1 MQARRLSLVVATAAI
16 AGTVALGAA
25 TPSHSC
31 ACCSNTGQRY
41 VETKPIDDFAAG
53 ILADIQFAPA
63 AHLYT
68 GEGDVETLGGIA
80 TKSTDFQL
88 VVGKAAGSWEFN
100 FQDSGGGGKLTFALP
115 KTITRFEVDPRV
127 TGPEPGTGPSLYKEW
142 RLTAP
147 AVGSGMFKGATGG
160 DQRATLILH
169 GRGNSCTDAFQ
180 FDAWTLVLHGAKAT
194 NTLFGTLSA
203 P

>member
-1 MQARRLSLVVATAAI
+1 MQARVISAVAAMLA
-16 AGTVALGAA
+16 VCVLGGVGPAHA
-25 TPSHSC
+25 C
-31 ACCSNTGQRY
+31 ACCSNTGQRM
-41 VETKPIDDFAAG
+41 VDTKPIDDFAAG
-53 ILADIQFAPA
+53 ILADLQFAPA

-68 GEGDVETLGGIA
+68 GEADVETLGGIA

-88 VVGKAAGSWEFN
+88 AVAKAAGSWDLHFE
-100 FQDSGGGGKLTFALP
+100 DGAGGGKLTFTLP
-115 KTITRFEVDPRV
+115 KTITRFEVDPRAPI
-127 TGPEPGTGPSLYKEW
+127 PEPGTGPVLYKEW

-169 GRGNSCTDAFQ
+169 GRGNSCTDASQ
-180 FDAWTLVLHGAKAT
+180 FDAWTLVLHGPKAT
-194 NTLFGTLSA
+194 NTLFGSLTA

>member
-1 MQARRLSLVVATAAI
+1 MRSTLITASAAVLTVCVLSGSGPAHA
-16 AGTVALGAA
+16 
-25 TPSHSC
+25 C
-31 ACCSNTGQRY
+31 ACCSNTGQRN
-41 VETKPIDDFAAG
+41 VDTKLIDDFAAG
-53 ILADIQFAPA
+53 ILADLKFAPA

-68 GEGDVETLGGIA
+68 GEADVETLGGIA

-88 VVGKAAGSWEFN
+88 AVTQAAGSWEFH
-100 FQDSGGGGKLTFALP
+100 FKDSAGGGKLTFALP
-115 KTITRFEVDPRV
+115 KTITRFEVDPREPI
-127 TGPEPGTGPSLYKEW
+127 PEPGTGPVLYKEW

-160 DQRATLILH
+160 NQRATLVLH
-169 GRGNSCTDAFQ
+169 GRGNSCTDASQ
-180 FDAWTLVLHGAKAT
+180 FDAWTLVLHGSKAT